1 MKTIETTLTHR
12 QHSHQIKNNKLKKT
26 RKGVYPY
33 EYMESFER
41 FQEPQLQ
48 AKDAF
53 INSSLTEEDIS

>member
-1 MKTIETTLTHR
+1 
-12 QHSHQIKNNKLKKT
+12 
-26 RKGVYPY
+26 
-33 EYMESFER
+33 MESFER